1 MHTGEG
7 TVAVNPCWVR
17 TLLLSCRILN
27 VPQLFWC
34 PWYLYRTETC
44 KGLKVVWSPKPVR
57 ANQISMPSS
66 VLWDGTVSSTSKEAS
81 PALLLCCHR
90 DPWAECVDGSE
101 LSLMKR
107 LSSPGPLKCR
117 SFKGINHLLSQG
129 EGVLHLRLKTKPDPN
144 T

>member
-7 TVAVNPCWVR
+7 TVAVCPCLGL
-17 TLLLSCRILN
+17 TLLLSCRILS
-27 VPQLFWC
+27 VPLLFWC
-34 PWYLYRTETC
+34 PWYLYRIKTC
-44 KGLKVVWSPKPVR
+44 KGLKVVWSPKSVR

-66 VLWDGTVSSTSKEAS
+66 VLWDGTATSTSKEPS
-81 PALLLCCHR
+81 PAFLLGYHR
-90 DPWAECVDGSE
+90 DPWAKCVDRSE

-129 EGVLHLRLKTKPDPN
+129 EAVLHLRLKTKPGPN